1 MPQSQDESGVSR
13 RDFLKGA
20 AIVAAAAGTGSLI
33 PVVRNAGATSVAL
46 EFSGTELLGRPTDR
60 SIMLNL
66 VGSSGCEAYVEYGT
80 IAGDLAKKTEVVVAS
95 AEAPLEFLID
105 DLEPSNRYFYRLMYR
120 EKNSKS
126 AFVSRPEY
134 SFHTQRKEDEAFVF
148 TIISD
153 SHLNDSPP
161 TPSGPASQEGKAPQA
176 GNAAQAGN
184 APNGENAS
192 HAGGPPAGGP
202 SGAMVMCDPDLY
214 TVTCQNVQKDTPD
227 LHFDLGDTFVMTKLK
242 NGDVDGIRKAYMSQR
257 PFMGQFSHSTPV
269 FLALGNH
276 EEEEGWNLDDEGE
289 NVSATKTIIGANA
302 RKRYYL
308 NPKPDG
314 FYTGNSD
321 DSQKEIDGDHLKENY
336 YSFEWGCSLFVV
348 LDPFSY
354 TTEKPYMGAMGG
366 ENLDDE
372 QAEPDRWRWTL
383 GKKQYAW
390 LKKTLEQSDANF
402 KFVMS
407 HQVAGGC
414 ACGHDLHYGRGG
426 EKATHS
432 HEWGASPE
440 EFAAHRPDFPSDRSI
455 HQLFLDNGVN
465 VFFHGHD
472 HIYAREEVDG
482 MIYQECPFPANPAY
496 GSGFGLYQDEP
507 PSTVVK
513 NNSGHLRI
521 SVSPK
526 KVTVDYVRAYLPG
539 EGENGHVEYSY
550 TVEA

>member
-1 MPQSQDESGVSR
+1 MSQKQDESGVSR
-13 RDFLKGA
+13 RSFLKGA
-20 AIVAAAAGTGSLI
+20 AIVAAAAGAGGI
-33 PVVRNAGATSVAL
+33 VPVIRNAGATSVAL
-46 EFSGTELLGRPTDR
+46 EFSGTELLGRPTKN

-66 VGSSGCEAYVEYGT
+66 VGKSSCEAYVEYGT
-80 IAGDLAKKTEVVVAS
+80 AAGALAKKTSIVVAD

-105 DLEPSNRYFYRLMYR
+105 DLKPSSRYFYRLMYR
-120 EKNSKS
+120 EKGSKS
-126 AFVSRPEY
+126 AFIPRPEY
-134 SFHTQRKEDEAFVF
+134 NFHTQRKEDEAFVF

-161 TPSGPASQEGKAPQA
+161 GPPPGGVPPEELAAAKK
-176 GNAAQAGN
+176 NAAKAVG
-184 APNGENAS
+184 PDKGVIP
-192 HAGGPPAGGP
+192 GGP
-202 SGAMVMCDPDLY
+202 MIFNDHDLY
-214 TVTCQNVQKDTPD
+214 TIACQNVQKDTPD

-289 NVSATKTIIGANA
+289 NVAATKAIIGANA

-314 FYTGNSD
+314 FYTGNAD
-321 DSQKEIDGDHLKENY
+321 NSQKEIDGDHLKENY

-354 TTEKPYMGAMGG
+354 TTEKPYMGPMGG
-366 ENLDDE
+366 ENMDDE
-372 QAEPDRWRWTL
+372 QSEPDRWRWTL
-383 GKKQYAW
+383 GKEQYTW
-390 LKKTLEQSDANF
+390 LKETLEQSDAKF

-426 EKATHS
+426 KKATMS

-440 EFAAHRPDFPSDRSI
+440 DFAAHRPDFPSDRSI

-472 HIYAREEVDG
+472 HIYAMEKFDG
-482 MIYQECPFPANPAY
+482 MIYQECPHPAKPSY
-496 GSGFGLYQDEP
+496 DGGFGLYQDDP
-507 PSTVVK
+507 PNTVVK

-521 SVSPK
+521 SVSPD

-539 EGENGHVEYSY
+539 DGTNGHVEESYSI
-550 TVEA
+550 TS